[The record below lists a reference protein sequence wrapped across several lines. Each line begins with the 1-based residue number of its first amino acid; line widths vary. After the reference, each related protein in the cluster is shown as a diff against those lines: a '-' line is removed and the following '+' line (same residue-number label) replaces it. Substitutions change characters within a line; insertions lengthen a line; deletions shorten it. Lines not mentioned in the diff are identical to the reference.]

1 MKEKV
6 ANVLGLVDQNA
17 EDVGGYITGVYIEN
31 MTENSMVRFI
41 IPLPWF

>member
-17 EDVGGYITGVYIEN
+17 EDVERYITDVYIGG
-31 MTENSMVRFI
+31 MTENSMMRFI